1 MGASFPGCDCSHSN
15 LLAHRVDRAK
25 GVTLGEKRIS
35 RRAAMS
41 RGDVMANLLPLL
53 PELTEKDLQTIAK
66 ALRRKGHLTEYLH
79 LGHAAT
85 APEIGFLNRK
95 EVIAAL
101 REAARTYPEV
111 LDTIGKLQRKCRCKD
126 SPIL

>member
-1 MGASFPGCDCSHSN
+1 
-15 LLAHRVDRAK
+15 
-25 GVTLGEKRIS
+25 
-35 RRAAMS
+35 
-41 RGDVMANLLPLL
+41 MANLLPLL

-66 ALRRKGHLTEYLH
+66 ALRLTEYLH

-126 SPIL
+126 RPIL